1 MWQLAAGLGALAF
14 FGQERTN
21 SNNYDI
27 AQSNNA
33 WNAEQYAKR
42 YQTQV
47 KDLEAAGLNPAM
59 AYNQNPG
66 ASPTAQ
72 SVTMG
77 NSLGAAADQ
86 YRQSSINSAQVA
98 NIQADTVN
106 KEAQADL
113 IAAQAA
119 NLRSSAAHT
128 EADIHRVNADTE
140 RIKTTLPQIQEDT
153 KRLRY
158 LQANL
163 AESSALMAQQGQSE
177 FVRRKHLEAMIANL
191 ARDGVIKDSEI
202 EAIEKTGGLGRIAK
216 EAAPIFDQFGK
227 IIPKVN
233 INTGPTKSP
242 KWTPRPSE
250 SSPELR
256 Y

>member
-1 MWQLAAGLGALAF
+1 MSIFESVLGF
-14 FGQERTN
+14 IGNERTN
-21 SNNYDI
+21 AANADI
-27 AQSNNA
+27 AASNNA

-42 YQTQV
+42 YQVQV

-59 AYNQNPG
+59 AYSQNPG
-66 ASPTAQ
+66 SAPTAQ
-72 SVTMG
+72 SYQATD
-77 NSLGAAADQ
+77 SIAAGLNN

-98 NIQADTVN
+98 NIQADTQN

-128 EADIHRVNADTE
+128 QADIHRVNADTE

-177 FVRRKHLEAMIANL
+177 VVRRKHLESMIANL
-191 ARDGVIKDSEI
+191 VRDGVIKDADI
-202 EAIEKTGGLGRIAK
+202 QAIEKTGGLGRIAREMK
-216 EAAPIFDQFGK
+216 PVSDIADTWLPTVNPFKKKGK
-227 IIPKVN
+227 
-233 INTGPTKSP
+233 
-242 KWTPRPSE
+242 
-250 SSPELR
+250 
-256 Y
+256 